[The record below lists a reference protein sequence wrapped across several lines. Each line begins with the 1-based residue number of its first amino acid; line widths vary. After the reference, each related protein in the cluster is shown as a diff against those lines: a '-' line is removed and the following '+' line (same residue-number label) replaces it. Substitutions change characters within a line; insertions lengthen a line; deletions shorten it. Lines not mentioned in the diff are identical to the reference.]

1 MTDQPRTGQPGAS
14 ETAKPVGGALRLR
27 QALAG
32 LGRTFEVIEFDAS
45 TRSSADA
52 AAAIGC
58 DVAQIAKSLVFRA
71 RPSDRPV
78 LVVASG
84 AHRVDVA
91 KVAAALGET
100 LGRADPAYVRDKT
113 GFVIGGVPPI
123 AHATQPT
130 TFIDRDLMGFAE
142 IWASAGTPHAVFRLT
157 PADLVEITGGTV
169 LEIA

>member
-1 MTDQPRTGQPGAS
+1 MADRPTPPGARTPS
-14 ETAKPVGGALRLR
+14 ASALKVRE
-27 QALAG
+27 ALAG
-32 LGRTFEVIEFDAS
+32 FGRAFEVVEFDAS

-71 RPSDRPV
+71 KPSGRPV

-84 AHRVDVA
+84 AHRVDEA
-91 KVAAALGET
+91 KIEAALGEK
-100 LGRADPAYVRDKT
+100 LGRADPDYVRDRT

-123 AHATQPT
+123 AHATRPA
-130 TFIDRDLMGFAE
+130 TFIDRDLLSFAE